1 MDKLIA
7 TSRIVFANNF
17 VLYFKSASYHWN
29 VESFYF
35 PQFHD
40 FFGDFYADTYGAVDT
55 LAEFIRTFDA
65 YAPIS
70 LTELTRYKTI
80 NEDIVKPENVNA
92 MLVNLYEANVL
103 MIESL
108 ESAFQVSPEVNEQGY
123 ANFLAD
129 RLTAHKKHQWMLKS
143 ILK

>member
-17 VLYFKSASYHWN
+17 TLYFKSHSYHWN

-40 FFGDFYADTYGAVDT
+40 FFGDYYADVYGAVDT
-55 LAEFIRTFDA
+55 AAEFIRTFDT

-70 LTELTRYKTI
+70 LAELNRYTTI
-80 NEDIVKPENVNA
+80 SEDIIKPENVNA
-92 MLVNLYEANVL
+92 MLTNLLSDNAL
-103 MIESL
+103 MIQSL
-108 ESAFQVSPEVNEQGY
+108 ESAFEASQESNEQGY
-123 ANFLAD
+123 ANFIAD

>member
-17 VLYFKSASYHWN
+17 TLYFKSHSYHWN

-40 FFGDFYADTYGAVDT
+40 FFGDYYADLYGAVDT

-70 LTELTRYKTI
+70 LAELNRYTI
-80 NEDIVKPENVNA
+80 VGEDIAKPDNVNT
-92 MLVNLYEANVL
+92 MLANLLSDNTL
-103 MIESL
+103 MIQSL
-108 ESAFQVSPEVNEQGY
+108 ESAFEAAQEANEQGY
-123 ANFLAD
+123 ANFIAD

>member
-17 VLYFKSASYHWN
+17 TLYFKSHSYHWN

-40 FFGDFYADTYGAVDT
+40 FFGNYYADVYGAVDT
-55 LAEFIRTFDA
+55 AAEFIRTFDT

-70 LTELTRYKTI
+70 IAELNRYTTI
-80 NEDIVKPENVNA
+80 SEDIVKPENVNA
-92 MLVNLYEANVL
+92 MLANLLSDNAL
-103 MIESL
+103 MIQSL
-108 ESAFQVSPEVNEQGY
+108 ESAFEASQEANEQGY
-123 ANFLAD
+123 ANFIAD
-129 RLTAHKKHQWMLKS
+129 RLAAHKKHQWMLKS

>member
-17 VLYFKSASYHWN
+17 LLYFKSHSYHWN

-70 LTELTRYKTI
+70 VAELNRYNTI
-80 NEDIVKPENVNA
+80 SEDIIKPENVNA
-92 MLVNLYEANVL
+92 MLGNLLTANVL
-103 MIESL
+103 MIQSL
-108 ESAFQVSPEVNEQGY
+108 ESAFEAAQEVNEQGY

>member
-40 FFGDFYADTYGAVDT
+40 FFGDFYADTYGAIDT

-70 LTELTRYKTI
+70 ISEVIRYKTVD
-80 NEDIVKPENVNA
+80 EDTIKPDNVNT
-92 MLVNLYEANVL
+92 MLTNLLAANVL

-108 ESAFQVSPEVNEQGY
+108 ESAFEASQEVNEQGY

-129 RLTAHKKHQWMLKS
+129 RLTTHKKHQWMLKS

>member
-1 MDKLIA
+1 MEKLIA

-17 VLYFKSASYHWN
+17 TLYFKSASYHWN

-40 FFGDFYADTYGAVDT
+40 FFGNYYTDVYSAVDT
-55 LAEFIRTFDA
+55 LAEFIRTFDV

-70 LTELTRYKTI
+70 IAELNRYTTI
-80 NEDIVKPENVNA
+80 GEDVVKPENVNI
-92 MLVNLYEANVL
+92 MVGNLLSANTL
-103 MIESL
+103 MIQSL
-108 ESAFQVSPEVNEQGY
+108 ESSFEASQEANEQGY
-123 ANFLAD
+123 ANFIAD

>member
-40 FFGDFYADTYGAVDT
+40 FFGDFYADTYSAVDT

-70 LTELTRYKTI
+70 ISEVIRYKTVD
-80 NEDIVKPENVNA
+80 EDTIKPDNVNT
-92 MLVNLYEANVL
+92 MLTNLLAANVL

-108 ESAFQVSPEVNEQGY
+108 ESAFEASQEVNEQGY

-129 RLTAHKKHQWMLKS
+129 RLAAHKKHQWMLKS